1 MAKWLRR
8 SFLTLLVAVLGYV
21 LVVQAL
27 RWVAFGDEER
37 EALALMEPLP
47 PPPEGRSGYAFL
59 GLAHLEVPDDEL
71 DAALARDIAAFREWN
86 QGAAQ
91 RMGLLGESEESWT
104 SPLDAEFPARPS
116 LDTPEGACGM
126 READCLAKLRGHED
140 EVRAWLQAEAAR
152 LDLAERALAADHLAN
167 PYPLAFDTPLAG
179 FQILRLPLNAIALQA
194 LDGDPSG
201 ALDRACGLLA
211 AERRFFA
218 QDGMLIDKMVHGALT
233 EGASGLV
240 LALRRADP
248 ALPMPASCAAALA
261 PVVAEDYLA
270 CGAFRFEFGMVA
282 SVARNV
288 DGAGGRGF
296 SLRHWLARQTLTS
309 ERLMLGWSALHF
321 APMCDPA
328 RRDGI
333 LAGDVPVAGSP
344 RTDYLSVDY
353 LAAPISRILADIAAP
368 AYTQYQERLLDHAAS
383 LRLRLA
389 AIAAVG
395 GELDVAGVP
404 AAAASPGYALH
415 IEDGHWVLPL
425 RRPAGEQLAE
435 LRIAIPE

>member
-1 MAKWLRR
+1 MAKWFRKSL
-8 SFLTLLVAVLGYV
+8 LTLLVAVLGYV
-21 LVVQAL
+21 LAVQVL
-27 RWVAFGDEER
+27 RWIAFGDEER
-37 EALALMEPLP
+37 EALALVEPLP
-47 PPPEGRSGYAFL
+47 PPPEGRSGYAYL
-59 GLAHLEVPDDEL
+59 GLAHLDIPVDQL

-91 RMGLLGESEESWT
+91 RMGLGGESEDTWT
-104 SPLDAEFPARPS
+104 SPLPAEFPARPS
-116 LDTPEGACGM
+116 LEAPEGACGM
-126 READCLAKLRGHED
+126 RDADCLAKLRGRED
-140 EVRAWLQAEAAR
+140 AVRAWLQAEAER

-194 LDGDPSG
+194 LDGDPAG

-211 AERRFFA
+211 AERRFLA

-248 ALPMPASCAAALA
+248 ALPMPASCATALA

-270 CGAFRFEFGMVA
+270 CGAFKFEFGMVA
-282 SVARNV
+282 SVASSV
-288 DGAGGRGF
+288 DGAGGEGF
-296 SLRHWLARQTLTS
+296 SVKQWLARHTLTS
-309 ERLMLGWSALHF
+309 ERLMRGWSAQHF
-321 APMCDPA
+321 APMCSA
-328 RRDGI
+328 AGREGI
-333 LAGDVPVAGSP
+333 LAGDVPVAASP
-344 RTDYLSVDY
+344 HTDYFSVDY
-353 LAAPISRILADIAAP
+353 VAAPISRILADIAAP
-368 AYTQYQERLLDHAAS
+368 AYDQYQERLLDHAAS

-404 AAAASPGYALH
+404 AAAASPGYVLRV
-415 IEDGHWVLPL
+415 EEGHWVLPL
-425 RRPAGEQLAE
+425 RRPPGEQLAE